1 MASLDRDTLVA
12 FDYLSLCIRLL
23 VIKRTFGGSGLLRGL
38 LVGWSSKRT
47 FGGSGLLRGLLMGV
61 AF

>member
-38 LVGWSSKRT
+38 LVEWSSKRT
-47 FGGSGLLRGLLMGV
+47 FGESGLLRGL
-61 AF
+61 